1 MKNKKTTV
9 ISTIAATAIIVS
21 IFAFNSNAFELKGRT
36 IGVNNPVE
44 ASTSNTVSTET
55 GNKQTSVSAALAAS
69 PESAKQTNKA
79 DDKQSTSQNTSQG
92 AKKVSNDSTQI
103 EKVLQTVSQ
112 KTAEPE
118 ASNVSTSVIKNS
130 ENCSNTAA
138 PTASKASTSVSKN
151 CSNANLAGISNNQ
164 QANINSLLEKL
175 KDINKSYSC
184 NLPTKITDKL
194 TSNSG
199 STSKPVT
206 SNSTTAK
213 PSTDTEKPAS
223 NTTSTPS
230 TSTAS
235 GDYSAFQKKVVE
247 LVNAERAK
255 AGLNALKMN
264 TELSKV
270 ATLKSQ
276 DMAKNNYFDHN
287 SPTYGSPFDMMKKF
301 GISYRTAG
309 ENIAMGQ
316 TTPEQV
322 MNGWMN
328 SSGHRANILK
338 ASFTEIGVGI
348 AKNSSGRLYWTQQ
361 FIG

>member
-21 IFAFNSNAFELKGRT
+21 IFAFNSNAFEIKSRA
-36 IGVNNPVE
+36 IEVNKPAE
-44 ASTSNTVSTET
+44 ASTINTENTDT
-55 GNKQTSVSAALAAS
+55 GNKQTSVSAALAKVLDS
-69 PESAKQTNKA
+69 IKQTDKA
-79 DDKQSTSQNTSQG
+79 DEKQSTSQNTPQST
-92 AKKVSNDSTQI
+92 KEVSNDSTQN
-103 EKVLQTVSQ
+103 EKIQQTVSQ
-112 KTAEPE
+112 NTAAPK
-118 ASNVSTSVIKNS
+118 ASNVSNSVIKN
-130 ENCSNTAA
+130 CPNT
-138 PTASKASTSVSKN
+138 N
-151 CSNANLAGISNNQ
+151 IAGTLNNQ
-164 QANINSLLEKL
+164 QININSIKDKL
-175 KDINKSYSC
+175 NDILKSYSC
-184 NLPTKITDKL
+184 NLPTKITGKSTL
-194 TSNSG
+194 NNG
-199 STSKPVT
+199 SASTPVT
-206 SNSTTAK
+206 SKTTTAK
-213 PSTDTEKPAS
+213 PSTDTKKPAS
-223 NTTSTPS
+223 TNNSTPATST
-230 TSTAS
+230 TT

-255 AGLNALKMN
+255 AGLKPLKMN

-276 DMAKNNYFDHN
+276 DMAKNNYFSHT

-301 GISYRTAG
+301 GISYKTAG

>member
-9 ISTIAATAIIVS
+9 ISSIAAIAIIVS
-21 IFAFNSNAFELKGRT
+21 IFAFNSNAFELKNRV
-36 IGVNNPVE
+36 IGVNKPTE
-44 ASTSNTVSTET
+44 ASTSNT
-55 GNKQTSVSAALAAS
+55 GNKQTSVLAVS
-69 PESAKQTNKA
+69 PESTKQTNKA

-92 AKKVSNDSTQI
+92 TNKASNDSTQI

-112 KTAEPE
+112 KTAEPK
-118 ASNVSTSVIKNS
+118 ASNVSTSVVKNS
-130 ENCSNTAA
+130 ENCSNT
-138 PTASKASTSVSKN
+138 
-151 CSNANLAGISNNQ
+151 NLAGISNNQ
-164 QANINSLLEKL
+164 QANINSLIEKL
-175 KDINKSYSC
+175 MDTNKFNSC
-184 NLPTKITDKL
+184 NLPNKITDKL

-206 SNSTTAK
+206 SNPTTTK
-213 PSTDTEKPAS
+213 PSTNKPAS
-223 NTTSTPS
+223 NTTSKPS
-230 TSTAS
+230 TSTTS

-348 AKNSSGRLYWTQQ
+348 AKNSNGRLYWTQQ

>member
-9 ISTIAATAIIVS
+9 ISTIAVTAIIVS
-21 IFAFNSNAFELKGRT
+21 VFAFNSNAFELKNRA
-36 IGVNNPVE
+36 IEVNKPSESSTLNTENTDTVNKQNPVS
-44 ASTSNTVSTET
+44 AVLAKALDSI
-55 GNKQTSVSAALAAS
+55 KQTD
-69 PESAKQTNKA
+69 KA
-79 DDKQSTSQNTSQG
+79 DDKQSTSQNTSRG
-92 AKKVSNDSTQI
+92 TEEVSNEDTQKV
-103 EKVLQTVSQ
+103 KVLQTVSQ
-112 KTAEPE
+112 
-118 ASNVSTSVIKNS
+118 
-130 ENCSNTAA
+130 NTAA
-138 PTASKASTSVSKN
+138 SKASKKSTSVSKN
-151 CSNANLAGISNNQ
+151 SSNTNLTGITNNQ
-164 QANINSLLEKL
+164 QTNINSLKER
-175 KDINKSYSC
+175 INNILNSYSC
-184 NLPTKITDKL
+184 NLTTNTTNKS
-194 TSNSG
+194 TSNKG
-199 STSKPVT
+199 STSTSVT
-206 SNSTTAK
+206 NNSTAK
-213 PSTDTEKPAS
+213 TSTDTKKPAT
-223 NTTSTPS
+223 NTTSAT
-230 TSTAS
+230 T

-255 AGLNALKMN
+255 AGLKPLKMN

-270 ATLKSQ
+270 ATIKSQ
-276 DMAKNNYFDHN
+276 DMAKNNYFSHT

-301 GISYRTAG
+301 GISYKTAG

>member
-1 MKNKKTTV
+1 MKSKKTTV
-9 ISTIAATAIIVS
+9 ISTIAAAAIIVS
-21 IFAFNSNAFELKGRT
+21 IFAFNSNAIESKSNAIEG
-36 IGVNNPVE
+36 NKPVE
-44 ASTSNTVSTET
+44 TSTLNTASTEN
-55 GNKQTSVSAALAAS
+55 GNKQTSVSATSAASATS
-69 PESAKQTNKA
+69 PESIKQTNKVV
-79 DDKQSTSQNTSQG
+79 DKQSTAQNTSQG
-92 AKKVSNDSTQI
+92 TKKVSSDSSQK

-112 KTAEPE
+112 KA
-118 ASNVSTSVIKNS
+118 
-130 ENCSNTAA
+130 AA
-138 PTASKASTSVSKN
+138 PTASKVSTSLSNN
-151 CSNANLAGISNNQ
+151 CSNTNVAGISNNQ
-164 QANINSLLEKL
+164 KANINSLIEKL
-175 KDINKSYSC
+175 NVINKSYSC
-184 NLPTKITDKL
+184 NLPIKIIDKS

-206 SNSTTAK
+206 SNPTTAK
-213 PSTDTEKPAS
+213 PSTDTKKPAS
-223 NTTSTPS
+223 GTTSTPA
-230 TSTAS
+230 TSTTS

-255 AGLNALKMN
+255 AGLKALKMN

-287 SPTYGSPFDMMKKF
+287 SPTYGSPFDMMKKY

-328 SSGHRANILK
+328 SPGHRANILK

>member
-21 IFAFNSNAFELKGRT
+21 IFAFNSNAFELKSRAIEVSKPAET
-36 IGVNNPVE
+36 
-44 ASTSNTVSTET
+44 STSNSTSSET
-55 GNKQTSVSAALAAS
+55 DNRQTSVSAALATAL
-69 PESAKQTNKA
+69 ETLKQTGKA
-79 DDKQSTSQNTSQG
+79 DDKQNTTNNTSQG
-92 AKKVSNDSTQI
+92 TKEVSEQSTQK
-103 EKVLQTVSQ
+103 EEVLQTVSQ
-112 KTAEPE
+112 
-118 ASNVSTSVIKNS
+118 
-130 ENCSNTAA
+130 NTAA
-138 PTASKASTSVSKN
+138 PKSSNASTSVLKDTN
-151 CSNANLAGISNNQ
+151 CPNTNVAGILNNQ
-164 QANINSLLEKL
+164 QTNSNSLKDKL
-175 KDINKSYSC
+175 NDILKSYSC

-194 TSNSG
+194 TSNNAS
-199 STSKPVT
+199 SSKPVT
-206 SNSTTAK
+206 GKTTTAT
-213 PSTDTEKPAS
+213 PSTDTKKPATG
-223 NTTSTPS
+223 TTSKPA
-230 TSTAS
+230 TSTTN

-255 AGLNALKMN
+255 AGLKALKMN

-287 SPTYGSPFDMMKKF
+287 SPTYGSPFDMMKKY
-301 GISYRTAG
+301 GISYKTAG

-328 SSGHRANILK
+328 SPGHRANILK